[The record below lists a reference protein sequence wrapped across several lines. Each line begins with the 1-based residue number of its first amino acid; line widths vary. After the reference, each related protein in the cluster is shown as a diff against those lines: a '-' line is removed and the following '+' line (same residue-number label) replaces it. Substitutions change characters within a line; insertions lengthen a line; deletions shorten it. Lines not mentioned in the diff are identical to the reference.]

1 MPLIHMYFYAP
12 SAADHILNHVVVTWD
27 PPYSHCDVQFQD
39 GMASS
44 VFRGETLYWRKRR
57 FSKPGYSRM
66 TLNVRQADYDNA
78 YRLCQERAA
87 SSLAFDAWGMF
98 TLPLSGMLGLE
109 RRDHTFC
116 SKHCTEVLQVAG
128 VKAVAGLDP
137 RAMTPSGLRRA
148 LHSSSSS
155 VLHTDRIDLRIQAP
169 RADASRT
176 GEAHW
181 ASVVIP

>member
-1 MPLIHMYFYAP
+1 MPLIHAYFYSP
-12 SAADHILNHVVVTWD
+12 SEADHFLNHVVTTWD

-44 VFRGETLYWRKRR
+44 VFRGEKLYWRRRR
-57 FSKPGYSRM
+57 FSKPGYHRV
-66 TLNVRQADYDNA
+66 TLSVRQADYDKA

-87 SSLAFDAWGMF
+87 SSLSFDAWGMF
-98 TLPLSGMLGLE
+98 TLPISSLFGGVD
-109 RRDHTFC
+109 RQDHTFC

-128 VKAVAGLDP
+128 VNAVAGLDP

-148 LHSSSSS
+148 LHKSSSS

-169 RADASRT
+169 PADGPRT
-176 GEAHW
+176 GEGRW
-181 ASVVIP
+181 ASLQ